1 MKVILLGE
9 LRGKGGEGDI
19 VEVAQGYAENFLF
32 PQKIAQPATPG
43 NIKQLEERRHN
54 IAKREAERFAD
65 AEATK
70 AALDGKLVVVD
81 AKIGEEGQLFG
92 SITAAQIA
100 EAIKEQLGV
109 EIDRKRIVRS
119 SSIKTAGRHDVVVDL
134 YREVEAV
141 VTVQVGPDETAE
153 VAEEPKTDEAE
164 EVPVAQDEQQ
174 EEVAPEAEPA
184 EEFLADFQRP

>member
-119 SSIKTAGRHDVVVDL
+119 SSIKTAGRHNVVVDL

-164 EVPVAQDEQQ
+164 EAPAVQDVQQ
-174 EEVAPEAEPA
+174 EEAAPEADLA
-184 EEFLADFQRP
+184 E

>member
-100 EAIKEQLGV
+100 EAI
-109 EIDRKRIVRS
+109 DRKRIVRS

-164 EVPVAQDEQQ
+164 EVPAAQDEQQ

-184 EEFLADFQRP
+184 E